1 MQANPKQTQVERSAE
16 PKPTE
21 TGVAAAPA
29 SAAAHPSPA
38 RALQDRLLRELSRPA
53 ARRWVWHS
61 AGLVLTA
68 ILSLWLAGLILNAGI

>member
-1 MQANPKQTQVERSAE
+1 MQANPKHTETQPSAE
-16 PKPTE
+16 RPAAEP
-21 TGVAAAPA
+21 GVAEAPA
-29 SAAAHPSPA
+29 SAPAYPSPA
-38 RALQDRLLRELSRPA
+38 RALQGRLVRELSRPA

>member
-1 MQANPKQTQVERSAE
+1 MQANPKHTEAERAAE
-16 PKPTE
+16 PKAADS
-21 TGVAAAPA
+21 GVAAAPA
-29 SAAAHPSPA
+29 TAPAHPSPA
-38 RALQDRLLRELSRPA
+38 RALQDRLVREVSRPA